1 MRSEPVND
9 GPWTYERVG
18 GRYLRLR
25 AARSGGAPRGMAVVF
40 PLFTSRALY
49 LGRIFVYIA
58 LFCLYLYWKREKRYK
73 MYTPYFLCCN

>member
-9 GPWTYERVG
+9 CPWTYERVG

-40 PLFTSRALY
+40 PLFTPRALNVVF
-49 LGRIFVYIA
+49 IFVYIA
-58 LFCLYLYWKREKRYK
+58 LLRPYLY
-73 MYTPYFLCCN
+73 